1 MPGLAVVRARKEL
14 AWVSPYVS
22 DREIGIVN
30 LVIELRRNGRA
41 GDQGSHLSA
50 LPYIRAF
57 INAVEGVGG

>member
-1 MPGLAVVRARKEL
+1 M
-14 AWVSPYVS
+14 S
-22 DREIGIVN
+22 DGEIGIVN

-57 INAVEGVGG
+57 INAVEGVCG